1 MLVSDTIWGGFIH
14 ILIQPWNSQ
23 MCIVILSD
31 LHLFCSSTSESDIV
45 QWNVS

>member
-23 MCIVILSD
+23 MYIVILSD
-31 LHLFCSSTSESDIV
+31 LPLFCSSTSESDIV